1 MKKYILMPLMAA
13 VLFVP
18 LSAAHAQFEGILFG
32 TVDTSNPEGNA
43 PTFDGGYNDINPG
56 AGSASL
62 DTAGVIALQNAL
74 TSAGYYRGPVTGT
87 LDAGTSAAIK
97 SYQRGN
103 NLDVSGAADA
113 HTLDH
118 LGIGNRFGITA
129 GTAFN
134 N

>member
-1 MKKYILMPLMAA
+1 MKNHIFATLLAA
-13 VLFVP
+13 ALFIP

-32 TVDTSNPEGNA
+32 TVATSNPEGNA
-43 PTFDGGYNDINPG
+43 PTFGNGFNEINPG
-56 AGSASL
+56 AGAVSL
-62 DTAGVIALQNAL
+62 DAHGVMALQTAL
-74 TSAGYYRGPVTGT
+74 TSAGYYRGPIHGD

-97 SYQRGN
+97 SFQRGN

-113 HTLDH
+113 YTLDR

-129 GTAFN
+129 GTSFN

>member
-1 MKKYILMPLMAA
+1 MKKYILTPLLAA
-13 VLFVP
+13 ALFFP

-32 TVDTSNPEGNA
+32 TVATSNPEGNA
-43 PTFDGGYNDINPG
+43 PTLGGGFNDITPG
-56 AGSASL
+56 AGSVTL
-62 DTAGVIALQNAL
+62 DAHGVIALQNAL
-74 TSAGYYRGPVTGT
+74 TSAGYYHGPINGS

-113 HTLDH
+113 YTLDR

-129 GTAFN
+129 GTSFN